1 MALGLRLNLKE
12 LKAKVHGKYDD
23 YKVLSLC
30 LGLHQAGFTESGTPE
45 VSSLSNYNGFQ
56 KRNKSSCLRAGPCG
70 LELFLED
77 EMNWSHRGASCP
89 YL

>member
-30 LGLHQAGFTESGTPE
+30 LGLHRAGFTESGTPE
-45 VSSLSNYNGFQ
+45 VSSSLITMDF
-56 KRNKSSCLRAGPCG
+56 KSAIKAAASVLGLVAWSC
-70 LELFLED
+70 F
-77 EMNWSHRGASCP
+77 
-89 YL
+89 